1 MLIIRQTTSEQ
12 QDLLRR
18 LGIER
23 DPRWVWISSDGP
35 IDGAEPAPRLC
46 VQGPEGV
53 PSTCP
58 FPYPYS
64 KKWNDYAVELV
75 GVVRDLWYFA
85 NALGAVGLPWR
96 WEDAGQIFSVEL
108 YYQRVR
114 YRGSQLAAELI
125 TRPPGRDGSIM
136 GAHIKYSVPERAKAW
151 AGMDLIL
158 EGPAP
163 GRGGR
168 RRIEETDEAKI
179 ELGKQARSL
188 KRAHPHW
195 SWARIAGE
203 VGAVEYEY
211 YPDDRAGERKA
222 QRVAGQSISRL
233 VKRVN
238 ELDPDP

>member
-114 YRGSQLAAELI
+114 YHGSQLAAELI
-125 TRPPGRDGSIM
+125 TGPPGRDGSIR
-136 GAHIKYSVPERAKAW
+136 GTHFVHGETDRKQVW

-163 GRGGR
+163 GQGGR
-168 RRIEETDEAKI
+168 RRLEETDEGKI
-179 ELGKQARSL
+179 QLGKQARSL
-188 KRAHPHW
+188 KRDHPHW
-195 SWARIAGE
+195 SWVRIAGE
-203 VGAVEYEY
+203 LGAVDYETY
-211 YPDDRAGERKA
+211 APDKAGEREA
-222 QRVAGQSISRL
+222 QRVAGQKITRW